1 MYHWWKRKTRRIIEI
16 NQESNFNKFETR
28 TLKHLVQRW
37 SVHSVSVSYKKFFS
51 TRINEYISIFLE
63 PARDILIKDR
73 GRKKGR
79 SRADRVGTM
88 LSGIRRESTS
98 AEAEKRRGSGGLDPI
113 RSRNNVS
120 RVSNK
125 RLKLNFVE
133 CADSPPPLASSPF
146 TPKWILNRAESVRPS
161 IRPKYRRG
169 GSTLGRKWK
178 NGGAERRFFL
188 CFSFSLFLSCVIS

>member
-1 MYHWWKRKTRRIIEI
+1 MKRAFCLCKLQEI
-16 NQESNFNKFETR
+16 FF
-28 TLKHLVQRW
+28 
-37 SVHSVSVSYKKFFS
+37 HSDKWIYFYFS
-51 TRINEYISIFLE
+51 GTGAGYPHKRS
-63 PARDILIKDR
+63 
-73 GRKKGR
+73 GTKKGR

-169 GSTLGRKWK
+169 GSTLGRKWR

-188 CFSFSLFLSCVIS
+188 CFSFSLSLSCVIS